1 MKRGFAV
8 AVVALVSLAGGCA
21 SPARYIEKGADG
33 GVVGVPAGTDGRA
46 SDAQRREAVA
56 LIQKHVGTK
65 YEIVEEGPVRPAGAT
80 GAVGGGVETAEWR
93 IAYRKAPEGASTD
106 GMPQGLVPNLGPNV
120 PPRVNGSTRTIGGGA
135 GQHMMT
141 LGGAPRHAD
150 GFPLGAGAAP
160 GGR

>member
-21 SPARYIEKGADG
+21 TPARYIEKGADA
-33 GVVGVPAGTDGRA
+33 GVVAVPAGTDGRA

-56 LIQKHVGTK
+56 LIQKHVGAK

-80 GAVGGGVETAEWR
+80 GTAGGVETAEWR
-93 IAYRKAPEGASTD
+93 IAYRKAPEGTTTE
-106 GMPQGLVPNLGPNV
+106 GLPPGLVPNLGPNV
-120 PPRVNGSTRTIGGGA
+120 PRVPSSTRGIGGGA
-135 GQHMMT
+135 GQHT
-141 LGGAPRHAD
+141 IQLGGAPRHTE
-150 GFPLGAGAAP
+150 GFPLGAGGTP

>member
-46 SDAQRREAVA
+46 TDAQRREAVA

-65 YEIVEEGPVRPAGAT
+65 YEIVEEGPVRRAAGTAS
-80 GAVGGGVETAEWR
+80 AGGVDTAEYR
-93 IAYRKAPEGASTD
+93 IAYRKAAEGANTD
-106 GMPQGLVPNLGPNV
+106 GLPPGLVPNLGPNA
-120 PPRVNGSTRTIGGGA
+120 PPRPTGSTRTISGGA
-135 GQHMMT
+135 GQHMMS
-141 LGGAPRHAD
+141 LGGTPRHAD